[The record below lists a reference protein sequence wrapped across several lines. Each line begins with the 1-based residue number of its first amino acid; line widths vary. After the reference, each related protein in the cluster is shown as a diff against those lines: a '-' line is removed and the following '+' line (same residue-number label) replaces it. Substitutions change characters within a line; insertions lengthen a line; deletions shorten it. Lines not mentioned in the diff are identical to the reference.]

1 MSSGVVERLLA
12 MDPISL
18 DELNEVAALQTR
30 VDRKYVVPRESL
42 ASVLDAL
49 GDDCHVLDFG
59 GARDSLYESVY
70 FDTPDLASYLSAARK
85 RRRKFKI
92 RTRAYLDT
100 GACYLEVKTAGGRS
114 TTVKERIEYALDD
127 RDVITDE
134 GREYVNAVMAETGV
148 ADLRETPLEPRLVTG
163 YRRSTL
169 YIPSSGARA
178 TIDLGLELK
187 TDDGRKLV
195 LPELAVV
202 ESKSAGGPTVV
213 DKLLWRHG
221 HRPDSISKY
230 CVGLAALHPELP
242 SNKWRRV
249 LRRYFLGPHDSAPAQ
264 ESRGDRQPLTSAA

>member
-1 MSSGVVERLLA
+1 MSTGAVERLLE
-12 MDPISL
+12 MDPIPL
-18 DELNEVAALQTR
+18 DELNAVAALQTR
-30 VDRKYVVPRESL
+30 VDRKYLVPRASL
-42 ASVLDAL
+42 TSVLDAL
-49 GDDCHVLDFG
+49 GDDCRVLDFG
-59 GARDSLYESVY
+59 GARSSLYESVY
-70 FDTPDLASYLSAARK
+70 FDTPELASYLSAARK

-114 TTVKERIEYALDD
+114 TTVKERIEYRLDD
-127 RDVITDE
+127 RDTITDE
-134 GREYVNAVMAETGV
+134 GREYVDAVMAETGV
-148 ADLRETPLEPRLVTG
+148 ADLRDTPLTPRLVTG

-178 TIDLGLELK
+178 TIDLGLELR
-187 TDDGRKLV
+187 TEDGRKLV

-249 LRRYFLGPHDSAPAQ
+249 LRKHFLGPHESPPAAERAAQ
-264 ESRGDRQPLTSAA
+264 RNSLTSAA